1 MFTHPTRQAILG
13 LLCAALAAAAFAAIA
28 TGRMQSQRIDSRLC
42 KTDGGGRFV
51 DVPGFPGERID
62 RRLLRDV
69 RMLVRKYKIFVTDG
83 YSEDPVHSK
92 MGEHPLGLALDIVP
106 NRAAGGSWRNIS
118 RLARW
123 AEPKQNQPRAPFRW
137 VGYNGDAGHGRG
149 HHLHL
154 SWAHSQT
161 KPFKAARTVY
171 SRRCPSPGSGDTT
184 DPGTNPKP
192 PTDGDSSRKQSGK
205 GGVAPGESKETAGG
219 GGISYRA
226 AKRKIRRQQGAPR
239 SIERGGIALP

>member
-1 MFTHPTRQAILG
+1 MITHTTRKAILG
-13 LLCAALAAAAFAAIA
+13 LLCAVLATAAFAAIA
-28 TGRMQSQRIDSRLC
+28 AGRMKSERIDAGLC
-42 KTDGGGRFV
+42 KTVGGGRFV

-69 RMLVRKYKIFVTDG
+69 KMLVRKYGIFVTDG

-92 MGEHPLGLALDIVP
+92 NGEHPLGLALDIVP
-106 NRAAGGSWRNIS
+106 DRAAGGSWRDID

-137 VGYNGDAGHGRG
+137 VGYNGDPGHGRG

-154 SWAHSQT
+154 SWAHSQA
-161 KPFKAARTVY
+161 KPFRAARTVY
-171 SRRCPSPGSGDTT
+171 SLRCPSRGAGGPVKP
-184 DPGTNPKP
+184 DPDPTQ
-192 PTDGDSSRKQSGK
+192 PTDGGPDRKKSGK
-205 GGVAPGESKETAGG
+205 GGVAPAESKGTAGS

-226 AKRKIRRQQGAPR
+226 AKRRISRQQSSRA
-239 SIERGGIALP
+239 SVERGGIGLP

>member
-1 MFTHPTRQAILG
+1 MFTHPTRKAILG

-28 TGRMQSQRIDSRLC
+28 AGRMQSERIDTGLC
-42 KTDGGGRFV
+42 KTVGGGRFV
-51 DVPGFPGERID
+51 DVPDFPGERID

-69 RMLVRKYKIFVTDG
+69 SLLVRKYKIFVTDG

-92 MGEHPLGLALDIVP
+92 QGEHPLGLALDIVP
-106 NRAAGGSWRNIS
+106 DRAAGGRWRDID

-123 AEPKQNQPRAPFRW
+123 AEPKRNQPRAPFRW
-137 VGYNGDAGHGRG
+137 VGYNGDRGHGRG

-171 SRRCPSPGSGDTT
+171 SLRCPSPGSGGAT
-184 DPGTNPKP
+184 DPDTDPKP
-192 PTDGDSSRKQSGK
+192 PTDGGSNRKQSGK
-205 GGVAPGESKETAGG
+205 GGVAPAEGKETAGS

-239 SIERGGIALP
+239 SVERGGIALP